1 MNMNKPAVIIDG
13 RNTFAAARKRVENE
27 RVTRPDGFARML
39 GNAGADLAGKNT
51 KPDGAA

>member
-13 RNTFAAARKRVENE
+13 RNTFAAARKRVEQQ
-27 RVTRPDGFARML
+27 RATRPDL
-39 GNAGADLAGKNT
+39 QGKNT